1 MTLHFG
7 FVAAAVA
14 AVLIFTW
21 IRRIYDQDKVER
33 LLAHV
38 PTHVFAD
45 GNNSRARYISDL
57 RTLLESGYRKYN
69 KRDQAFK
76 ISIPIGGYSVK
87 YRVVLPKN
95 HLEEVKHL
103 SNNVFSWQLA
113 SRVIFAQDFTG
124 APDRGAWSGKALR
137 VGIHQNLDGI
147 TSQLDARINRHYE
160 LNLPQNKGQSAT
172 INMMAF
178 FVPTVTFVTNAV
190 LVDSRLSSDPEWL
203 QRTAEFAVNRYGAAD
218 DVRSWPP
225 YLAGLVAPF
234 IPSVRRLQ
242 EQRKYVMRTLKPVY
256 EELNAKSQLSDN
268 DKAERRKGMFGYE
281 WLWSG
286 SPNDVTLLDFS
297 DTMMRTLIA
306 AIHTTAKTISVAFVD
321 LLAQPE
327 LLTDLVQEA
336 KDAID
341 PDGQNIDLNKLIKL
355 DCFLKESQ
363 RLSPVFLCE

>member
-1 MTLHFG
+1 MTHPVIFLA
-7 FVAAAVA
+7 VAIAAVA
-14 AVLIFTW
+14 FALV
-21 IRRIYDQDKVER
+21 RRIYDKQRLEQ
-33 LLAHV
+33 LLAHI
-38 PTHVFAD
+38 PTHVFSD
-45 GNNSRARYISDL
+45 GDNSRARYLSDL
-57 RTLLESGYRKYN
+57 RMLLESGYRKYN
-69 KRDQAFK
+69 KKGQAFK

-87 YRVVLPKN
+87 YRVVLPKS

-113 SRVIFAQDFTG
+113 SRIIFAQDFTG

-147 TSQLDARINRHYE
+147 TSQLDQRINRHYE
-160 LNLPQNKGQSAT
+160 LKLPQSQGQSAT
-172 INMMAF
+172 MNLMEF
-178 FVPTVTFVTNAV
+178 FVPTVTYVTNAI

-203 QRTAEFAVNRYGAAD
+203 SRTAEFAVNRYGAAD
-218 DVRSWPP
+218 DVRQWPP

-234 IPSVRRLQ
+234 IPSVKRLR
-242 EQRKYVMRTLKPVY
+242 EQRKYVMRTLKPIY
-256 EELNAKSQLSDN
+256 DELKEKSLLSVN
-268 DKAERRKGMFGYE
+268 DKSERRKGMFGYE

-286 SPNDVTLLDFS
+286 SPSDVTLLDFS

-321 LLAQPE
+321 LLTQPE
-327 LLTDLVQEA
+327 LLSELVQEA
-336 KDAID
+336 KDAMD
-341 PDGQNIDLNKLIKL
+341 EDGRDIDLNKLIKL